1 MATKRTTKTVDSGK
15 IAWRYAELPKK
26 LVYREADS
34 KYIGDELEFPSI
46 EEQDQWTHSEYTS
59 KVMRA
64 LNWYNATQDYK
75 TAYSWLSLF
84 LARNPRR
91 ARLAELAKDGTLR
104 TGPTIGFITRAGRV
118 GLKLRFH
125 TLRTI
130 VKTIRAAENDT
141 SVSGFSV
148 QGAKDRAKAEAE
160 ALKAKAPT
168 IQDRLAEKT
177 AECAGE
183 IEGRFDEFMTAN
195 EFKGEPRAV
204 DLLVQYNI
212 QPAHMKTIVAL
223 VEKRIAEYN
232 DIISTNDSQTIE
244 AYKHLGKRQLTA
256 VVKWWTQVLADCN
269 SYGVIKKASK
279 APRKKKAVP
288 PEKIVAKMQHLKEF
302 AELKLKSADATTI
315 LTAQELWVYNTKTRK
330 LGIYIVDQY
339 AGALGVKGTAIQ
351 GFDAAASVQKTLRK
365 PAEQLKE
372 FSANGKPAA
381 KKWFKTI
388 KATETKLN
396 GRINKD
402 MILLK
407 VYK

>member
-1 MATKRTTKTVDSGK
+1 MATKQRAPKQAEAGK
-15 IAWRYAELPKK
+15 IAWRYAEAPKK
-26 LVYREADS
+26 IHYREADA
-34 KYIGDELEFPSI
+34 KYIGDEPEFPSI
-46 EEQDQWTHSEYTS
+46 EEQDKWSHSEYTS
-59 KVMRA
+59 RVMRA

-75 TAYSWLSLF
+75 TAYSWLSMF

-91 ARLAELAKDGTLR
+91 AKLAELAKDGTLR
-104 TGPTIGFITRAGRV
+104 TGPTIGFITRAGRA

-125 TLRTI
+125 TLRSI
-130 VKTIRAAENDT
+130 VKSIRAAENDT
-141 SVSGFSV
+141 HVSGFSV
-148 QGAKDRAKAEAE
+148 QGAKERAKAEE
-160 ALKAKAPT
+160 ETKVKALT

-183 IEGRFDEFMTAN
+183 IEGRFDDFITIN
-195 EFKGEPRAV
+195 EFKGEPKAV

-223 VEKRIAEYN
+223 AERRLAEYN
-232 DIISTNDSQTIE
+232 EVLTTKDSQIIE
-244 AYKHLGKRQLTA
+244 GYSHYGKRQIN
-256 VVKWWTQVLADCN
+256 VVIKWWTQVIADCN

-279 APRKKKAVP
+279 APRKKKAVT
-288 PEKIVAKMQHLKEF
+288 PEKVVSKMQHLKEF
-302 AELKLKSADATTI
+302 TELKLKSIDATQI
-315 LTAQELWVYNTKTRK
+315 LSAQELWVYNTKTRK
-330 LGIYIVDQY
+330 LGIYVVDQY

-372 FSANGKPAA
+372 WASNGKPAA

-388 KATETKLN
+388 KATETKMN

-407 VYK
+407 AYK

>member
-1 MATKRTTKTVDSGK
+1 MATKQRAPKQAEAGK
-15 IAWRYAELPKK
+15 IAWRYAEAPKK
-26 LVYREADS
+26 IHYREADA
-34 KYIGDELEFPSI
+34 KYIGDEPEFPSI
-46 EEQDQWTHSEYTS
+46 EEQDKWSHSEYTS
-59 KVMRA
+59 RVMRA

-75 TAYSWLSLF
+75 TAYSWLSMF

-91 ARLAELAKDGTLR
+91 AKLAELAKDGTLR
-104 TGPTIGFITRAGRV
+104 TGPTIGFITRAGRA

-125 TLRTI
+125 TLRSI
-130 VKTIRAAENDT
+130 VKSIRAAENDT
-141 SVSGFSV
+141 HVSGFSV
-148 QGAKDRAKAEAE
+148 QGAKERAKAEE
-160 ALKAKAPT
+160 ETKVKALT

-183 IEGRFDEFMTAN
+183 IEGRFDDFITIN
-195 EFKGEPRAV
+195 EFKGEPKAV

-223 VEKRIAEYN
+223 AERRLAEYN
-232 DIISTNDSQTIE
+232 EVLTTKDSQIIE
-244 AYKHLGKRQLTA
+244 GYSHYGKRQINA
-256 VVKWWTQVLADCN
+256 VIKWWTQVIADCN

-279 APRKKKAVP
+279 APRKKKAVT
-288 PEKIVAKMQHLKEF
+288 PEKVVSKMQHLKEF
-302 AELKLKSADATTI
+302 TELKLKSIDATQI
-315 LTAQELWVYNTKTRK
+315 LSAQELWVYNTKTRK
-330 LGIYIVDQY
+330 LGIYVVDQY

-372 FSANGKPAA
+372 WASNGKPAA

-388 KATETKLN
+388 KATETKMN

-407 VYK
+407 AYK